1 MQEEWALTLAKSLP
15 FYVRKSIIKYKEQQA
30 SANSC
35 ILLLFRKGSE
45 LYSTSSESAEVA
57 FFRSLAEQKVVVAV
71 QKSTISPG
79 LTF

>member
-1 MQEEWALTLAKSLP
+1 LTLAKSIP

-45 LYSTSSESAEVA
+45 LYSTSSGGAKAA
-57 FFRSLAEQKVVVAV
+57 FLCSLAEQKVVVAV
-71 QKSTISPG
+71 QKSTVSPG